1 MTAQETNLLNAFET
15 TLTGTI
21 GASDL
26 TITVNSVVDSASNT
40 LTAPCYLVLN
50 PDSATNRE
58 VVLVSSINVGTKTLT
73 ISAIGN
79 RYLTGSAANS
89 GLSHASGSVVRMS
102 PLQQHI
108 EDLNDRIDAVPS
120 ATSTTTFTNKTID
133 ADNNTISNL
142 EVDNLKAGV
151 LDTDLSS
158 TAGTDTT
165 LPSAKAVKSYVD
177 TQITAEDLDVTA
189 DSGGPISID
198 LDSETLDIAG
208 GTGIDTSASGNEIS
222 IAVDSTVV
230 TESSTDTLTNKSI
243 NLANNTLT
251 TTLAQLNTAVS
262 DATVVDLDDTQTLTN
277 KTINLENN
285 TAIVEFAVTVA
296 NPGSGNRYYLDGEVS
311 ANIQLVPGVTY
322 RFDQSDG
329 TNSGHPLR
337 LSTTKNGTHGGG
349 SAYTTG
355 VTINGTAGSTGSYT
369 QIVVDAA
376 TADNLYYF
384 CTSHSQMGGDSVISI
399 NTSGNVAGSGLSLSA
414 NTFAIDIPNLSNEGT
429 ADNDDLII
437 IYDDTASGL
446 KKQTRAAFLSGTGV
460 GNMNSFTISD
470 GSTSQTISDGNTI
483 TFSGTSNEVEV
494 AVSATDTVTIGL
506 PSSITANLTGNVT
519 GNVSG
524 TSGSTTGNAATA
536 TALQTARNI
545 GGVSFDGT
553 GNIDLPGVNSAGNQN
568 TSGTAAGLSAT
579 LTVASGGTGAT
590 SFADKSVII
599 TQDSGT
605 DTLAAVAMDAN
616 GELLIGGTSGPAV
629 ATLTA
634 GTGVTITNG
643 DGTIQISA
651 PDVGDITGVTAGTN
665 LGGGG
670 DTGDVTINLAID
682 SEVAFA
688 DQVASAVILKDYAE
702 TDADLTSA
710 VDLAIDLANGNTG
723 SVTLSHNVDDLH
735 FTNVPTSGF
744 ATFTLI
750 VTQDGTG
757 SRTMDIDA
765 VSVNGGGDV
774 TAKTAGGA
782 GLTLSTAAGSIDILT
797 FLFKDAGT
805 PFLFSQLAFA

>member
-643 DGTIQISA
+643 DGTIEISA
-651 PDVGDITGVTAGTN
+651 PDVGDISAVNTASNSGLAGGATSGAVSLTIDPSNLADGSGVTV
-665 LGGGG
+665 
-670 DTGDVTINLAID
+670 DTSNDFLIMEDVTDGTVYKVNPDQIASGSANALVDGD
-682 SEVAFA
+682 SDFT
-688 DQVASAVILKDYAE
+688 I
-702 TDADLTSA
+702 TDG
-710 VDLAIDLANGNTG
+710 VANGIHYELDNTDMADWNQAGVVLTTNGGIFQHHQTQAATYSIPASTG
-723 SVTLSHNVDDLH
+723 SVMAGPVTITGTL
-735 FTNVPTSGF
+735 TNNG
-744 ATFTLI
+744 TLVVI
-750 VTQDGTG
+750 
-757 SRTMDIDA
+757 
-765 VSVNGGGDV
+765 
-774 TAKTAGGA
+774 
-782 GLTLSTAAGSIDILT
+782 
-797 FLFKDAGT
+797 
-805 PFLFSQLAFA
+805 